1 LGTHTEVSERLV
13 NSGPFTGMGVDEA
26 REAITA
32 FAAEL
37 GFGGP
42 ETQVHMR
49 MLHAAHQLF
58 RGC

>member
-1 LGTHTEVSERLV
+1 
-13 NSGPFTGMGVDEA
+13 MGVDEA

-58 RGC
+58 TGY